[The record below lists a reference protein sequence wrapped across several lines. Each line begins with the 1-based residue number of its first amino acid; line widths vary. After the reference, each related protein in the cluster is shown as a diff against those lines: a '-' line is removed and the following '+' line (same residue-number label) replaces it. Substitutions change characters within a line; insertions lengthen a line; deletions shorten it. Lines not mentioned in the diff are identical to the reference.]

1 MIFLSFLLL
10 FFNLVFQIDNIDPK
24 SVFRR
29 TIERSL
35 SQTVLIE
42 DDYIAMSEKACSIFI
57 SELKSVLAAKE
68 QAVVMLPTGGTYFNE
83 GCFYDVLRTQYKDS
97 IDWNRVIFFN
107 LDEYVDIAPED
118 EHSYNYQLKANML
131 NPLEVRVENIFLFDG
146 VCEDLNAE
154 IISREALIEEFGGID
169 ICLLGVGVNG
179 HIGFN
184 EPGSTMDSKTRVVGL
199 SEETRVQNAGYFES
213 GIIPDSAITVGI
225 ATILSS
231 KVIVLLG
238 SGESKA
244 EAVRD
249 TLNDIDPILNPAS
262 FLNRAN
268 NSRVFYVF
276 DNYAIL
282 DFEKTEM
289 DSIEIEVE

>member
-1 MIFLSFLLL
+1 MTLVSILILSFNLI
-10 FFNLVFQIDNIDPK
+10 FQFNGSSLDSISRRIAKPNLAQNI
-24 SVFRR
+24 
-29 TIERSL
+29 
-35 SQTVLIE
+35 LIE
-42 DDYIAMSEKACSIFI
+42 DDYSVMSRQAVVLFI
-57 SELKSVLAAKE
+57 SELKLVLESKE
-68 QAVVMLPTGGTYFNE
+68 HAVVMLPTGGTYFNE
-83 GCFYDVLRTQYKDS
+83 GGFYDILRTQYKDS

-131 NPLEVRVENIFLFDG
+131 NPLEVRAENIFLFDG

-169 ICLLGVGVNG
+169 ICLLGLGVNG

-184 EPGSTMDSKTRVVGL
+184 EPGSTMDSKTRVVDL

-213 GIIPDSAITVGI
+213 GIMPDSAITVGI

-231 KVIVLLG
+231 KVIMLLG
-238 SGESKA
+238 SGEAKA
-244 EAVRD
+244 EAARD
-249 TLNDIDPILNPAS
+249 TLNDIDPMLNPAS

-268 NSRVFYVF
+268 SSRVFYVF
-276 DNYAIL
+276 DNDAIL

-289 DSIEIEVE
+289 DFMEIEIK